1 LRKSP
6 LFSWLTFLVILV
18 ANYLVFIWVP
28 LEKVMRE
35 VQKIF
40 YFHVAAYSII
50 WLLIFL
56 YTLSIN
62 KRQKRLGQEVESL
75 QLVLKKMSK

>member
-1 LRKSP
+1 MGY
-6 LFSWLTFLVILV
+6 LF
-18 ANYLVFIWVP
+18 
-28 LEKVMRE
+28 
-35 VQKIF
+35 
-40 YFHVAAYSII
+40 AAYSII